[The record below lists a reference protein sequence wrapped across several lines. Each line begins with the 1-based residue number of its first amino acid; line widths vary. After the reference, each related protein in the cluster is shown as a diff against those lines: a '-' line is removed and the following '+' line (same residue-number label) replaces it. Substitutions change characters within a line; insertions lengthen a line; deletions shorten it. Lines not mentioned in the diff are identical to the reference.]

1 MTIPICSS
9 TAVHAHLHPY
19 LHTLPLYLLHRL
31 HPNLTSPSA
40 RFAALHAAE
49 LERTNQRRAVW
60 RRESDALA
68 NQRAAMEE
76 TIALLEREVKL
87 ASNQLAGAAPAEVTD
102 VELLLGQLED
112 KLLRTQHEL
121 EELRRASYFP
131 ALDGYQ
137 LRFSFAENYIG
148 FKELLLET
156 LRGTLR
162 LRVTPGISKEGHAQL
177 PTARFT
183 FERSGEGMG
192 KEPGALL
199 RAFLAKASQ
208 PYSPCV
214 RCSRLGDLR
223 LRRKRKAATF

>member
-76 TIALLEREVKL
+76 TIALLERE
-87 ASNQLAGAAPAEVTD
+87 S
-102 VELLLGQLED
+102 
-112 KLLRTQHEL
+112 
-121 EELRRASYFP
+121 
-131 ALDGYQ
+131 
-137 LRFSFAENYIG
+137 
-148 FKELLLET
+148 
-156 LRGTLR
+156 
-162 LRVTPGISKEGHAQL
+162 
-177 PTARFT
+177 
-183 FERSGEGMG
+183 
-192 KEPGALL
+192 
-199 RAFLAKASQ
+199 
-208 PYSPCV
+208 C
-214 RCSRLGDLR
+214 
-223 LRRKRKAATF
+223 